1 MALRIDSGINAVPDP
16 IIPKPYIPP
25 PNTTFARP
33 PTQVVAEVGDDFP
46 KLADRLGV
54 ETSDLVNANPDIS
67 RISAGAVF
75 NVPQPAPVYDVPRFD
90 PAGGQTYQ
98 EWLDVQAGASQP
110 AQQDKLNIFKDI
122 FYAGGGSP
130 GRLPGETIS
139 DFLKPIRDF
148 FFPNDETSYLPPGV
162 GTGAGIGI
170 PTGTSTAVPQD
181 TSSAEYADFRQA
193 EALAAYTD
201 REAGFMTGFQ
211 QPAPPVPPAVDAR
224 IRAEALYEAQYGV
237 SSELSDAS
245 IERLLQIEANEVVRK
260 SFIPDPDR
268 PFEMPPHPSENPEI
282 FANIRAS
289 GGDAQAAY
297 NEAVQKWDDAIMA
310 HYEEG
315 SGYGGGIPGWIEEK
329 TGLVGIDPWN
339 MTDEE
344 FEIFLAAF
352 DTEELNY
359 LESHGILVPE
369 DVYVGGGTPVYGS
382 GGIGKA
388 GGRQPVGYGGFSSQ
402 RPSYANRE
410 SYLGLTSWSI

>member
-90 PAGGQTYQ
+90 PTSGQTYQ
-98 EWLDVQAGASQP
+98 EWLDSQAGASQP
-110 AQQDKLNIFKDI
+110 VQQDKLNIFKDL

-148 FFPNDETSYLPPGV
+148 FFPNNETGYLPPGV
-162 GTGAGIGI
+162 GVGAGIGI
-170 PTGTSTAVPQD
+170 PRDAGIIQPAIVPR
-181 TSSAEYADFRQA
+181 TAEYADFRKA
-193 EALAAYTD
+193 EAEAALRDTQVRPQNLLEAETASGLYGDEFLGLAGGELDT
-201 REAGFMTGFQ
+201 
-211 QPAPPVPPAVDAR
+211 R
-224 IRAEALYEAQYGV
+224 IPENPFTTSR
-237 SSELSDAS
+237 
-245 IERLLQIEANEVVRK
+245 R
-260 SFIPDPDR
+260 SFAPDPTR
-268 PFEMPPHPSENPEI
+268 PFEMPAHPSENPEI
-282 FANIRAS
+282 FADIRAR

-297 NEAVQKWDDAIMA
+297 DEAVQKWDDAIMA

-359 LESHGILVPE
+359 LESHGILVSE

-382 GGIGKA
+382 GGIGKV